1 MGLNLSYNGDASILS
16 EEEKEGLKIK
26 GITNHAELD
35 EFEQKNIE
43 SALKWLFNKKIDVDI
58 LLSEKFIKALHL
70 QMLGSVWSWAGH
82 FRKSDKNIG
91 ATPWHQIPT
100 AVGYLLQNVNYWLSN
115 KSFSEEE
122 IAVRFHHGLVLI
134 HPFPN
139 GNGRLCRLLAD
150 LMLERIFKKPLFLWG
165 DNNLRSDN
173 DNRKEYIAALH
184 EADDGNFE
192 RLIKFVR

>member
-1 MGLNLSYNGDASILS
+1 MGLNLSYNGDASLLS

-43 SALKWLFNKKIDVDI
+43 SSLKWLFNKKITTEI
-58 LLSEKFIKALHL
+58 LLSEKFIKTLHY
-70 QMLGSVWSWAGH
+70 QMFSSVWSWAGN

-91 ATPWHQIPT
+91 ATPWHQIPV
-100 AVGYLLQNVNYWLSN
+100 AIGYLLQNVNYWLVN

-165 DNNLRSDN
+165 DDNLRSDN
-173 DNRKEYIAALH
+173 DNRKEY
-184 EADDGNFE
+184 
-192 RLIKFVR
+192 

>member
-1 MGLNLSYNGDASILS
+1 MGLNLSYNGDASLLS

-43 SALKWLFNKKIDVDI
+43 SSLKWLFNKKITTEI
-58 LLSEKFIKALHL
+58 LLSEKFIKTLHY
-70 QMLGSVWSWAGH
+70 QMFSSVWSWAGN

-91 ATPWHQIPT
+91 ATPWHQIPV
-100 AVGYLLQNVNYWLSN
+100 AIGYLLQNVNYWLVN

-165 DNNLRSDN
+165 DDNLRSDN

-184 EADDGNFE
+184 EADDGSFD
-192 RLIKFVR
+192 RLLRFVK

>member
-16 EEEKEGLKIK
+16 EEEKDGLKIK

-43 SALKWLFNKKIDVDI
+43 KAHIWLLGKKIDKETI
-58 LLSEKFIKALHL
+58 LSEKFIKTLHY
-70 QMLGSVWSWAGH
+70 QMFGSVWSWAGH

-91 ATPWHQIPT
+91 ATPWHQIPV
-100 AVGYLLQNVNYWLSN
+100 AVSYLFQNVNYWLIN
-115 KSFSEEE
+115 KTFSGEEV
-122 IAVRFHHGLVLI
+122 AVRFHHGLVLI

-139 GNGRLCRLLAD
+139 GNGRLCRLLTD
-150 LMLERIFKKPLFLWG
+150 LMLERVFQKPLFSWG
-165 DNNLRSDN
+165 DDNLRSDN

-184 EADDGNFE
+184 EADDGSFE
-192 RLIKFVR
+192 RLIRFVR